1 MTFPVRTAGAVTGQ
15 AVARVDGRQKVT
27 GSARY
32 AADNPVAEVLYAA
45 LVCSTVARGT
55 VERVDGSAA
64 VKDQNVLR
72 VIDSFDGVTL
82 PFDPRKVA
90 FSGKPSPA
98 GAPTTWKAPTHG

>member
-45 LVCSTVARGT
+45 LVCSTVARAT

-90 FSGKPSPA
+90 FFGQPVA
-98 GAPTTWKAPTHG
+98 VVVANTLEAATHG